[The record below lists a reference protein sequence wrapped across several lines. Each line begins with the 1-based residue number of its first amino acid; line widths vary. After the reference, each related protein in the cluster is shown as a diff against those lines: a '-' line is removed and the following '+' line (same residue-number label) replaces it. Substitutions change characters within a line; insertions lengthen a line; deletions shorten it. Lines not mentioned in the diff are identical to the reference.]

1 MSISPQEVAH
11 IAQLARLVLSAEEAE
26 RYGQQL
32 GGILDY
38 VADLEKVDT
47 AGLLPSNHALHF
59 ENQMRAD
66 HIEAGLNETEVF
78 QNSQEQEKGYFRVP
92 QILQEGT

>member
-11 IAQLARLVLSAEEAE
+11 IAQLARLVLSPQEAE

-38 VADLEKVDT
+38 VADLDKVDT
-47 AGLLPSNHALHF
+47 VELLPSSHALHLQ
-59 ENQMRAD
+59 NQMRPD
-66 HIEAGLNETEVF
+66 HIQAGMTEAEVF